1 MKFWRQHF
9 FEKDISEKISLKFDF
24 ISNEKQTP
32 L

>member
-1 MKFWRQHF
+1 MKFWRQYF
-9 FEKDISEKISLKFDF
+9 SEKDISEKISFEFDF